1 MFFLLLYKDVNSS
14 TLFFTR
20 GESSS
25 SAFDSIKYANDDDV
39 DQSSIQVIEQFG
51 KYRRMAQPGFNCVCC
66 CIGEQVAGVMSLRIQ
81 QIDCRCETKTKDNV
95 FVEINVSVQYQI
107 ERENLYDAFY
117 KLTDTKAQI
126 MSYVFDEVRAQVP
139 KISLDEVFLAKEEIA
154 LAIKAELTKS
164 MSGFGYQIIQT
175 LITDIEPAAKVK
187 AAMNEIN
194 AAQRLR
200 LAAYEHSEGEKIRV
214 VKAAEADAEAKYL
227 AGQGIARQR
236 QAIMAGLKESVQSF
250 QSEVSEVGSRD
261 VLSLMLL
268 TQYFDAIKEIGVTG
282 KASTVFIPSNPGAV
296 ADLASQVRDGILQAD
311 SSRH

>member
-1 MFFLLLYKDVNSS
+1 MGNVCC
-14 TLFFTR
+14 TC
-20 GESSS
+20 
-25 SAFDSIKYANDDDV
+25 V

-51 KYRRMAQPGFNCVCC
+51 KFKRMAYPGFNCVWCC
-66 CIGEQVAGVMSLRIQ
+66 LGESVAGGMSLRIQ

-95 FVEINVSVQYQI
+95 FVEINISVQFQI
-107 ERENLYDAFY
+107 VRDNLYDAFY
-117 KLTDTKAQI
+117 KLTDSRAQI
-126 MSYVFDEVRAQVP
+126 LSYVFDEVRAQVP

-164 MSGFGYQIIQT
+164 MSGFGFQIIQT
-175 LITDIEPAAKVK
+175 LITDIEPAPKVK

-200 LAAYEHSEGEKIRV
+200 LAAYEESEAEKIRV

-236 QAIMAGLKESVQSF
+236 QAIMSGLRESVQSF
-250 QSEVSEVGSRD
+250 QSEVTEVGSRD

-268 TQYFDAIKEIGVTG
+268 TQYFDAIKEIGTSG
-282 KASTVFIPSNPGAV
+282 RASTIFVPSAPGAV
-296 ADLASQVRDGILQAD
+296 SDLATQIRDGVLQGEAAN
-311 SSRH
+311 SLRR